1 MMYILKY
8 EIPSKYLPFHKEVY
22 KEFVNLKE
30 LKNFLIDNVDFIHVY
45 SIYKLS
51 DLTGK

>member
-22 KEFVNLKE
+22 KEFKNLKE
-30 LKNFLIDNVDFIHVY
+30 LKYFLEDNVGYIKNF
-45 SIYKLS
+45 SIYKLT

>member
-1 MMYILKY
+1 MKYLLRY
-8 EIPSKYLPFHKEVY
+8 EIPSKYNHFNKLVY
-22 KEFVNLKE
+22 KEFVNLE
-30 LKNFLIDNVDFIHVY
+30 DLRLFLIDNIDKIMVY